1 MQRKIKRW
9 IMEQSINNG
18 PGHCGVAQVVGTT
31 NFEEDEETRQFF
43 TDSDGVHHT
52 VVFTD
57 PVTGERRFGGWKR

>member
-1 MQRKIKRW
+1 MN
-9 IMEQSINNG
+9 SG
-18 PGHCGVAQVVGTT
+18 PCHCGVAQVIGSI

-57 PVTGERRFGGWKR
+57 PNTGERRFGG